1 MENVLEI
8 VASVMRKDE
17 AYLKENLDTEN
28 LWNSLTKVEI
38 ILSIEE
44 ECDVLFDQEEVKEIT
59 TLRKLIEIVEA
70 KAE

>member
-8 VASVMRKDE
+8 VASVMRKDK
-17 AYLKENLDTEN
+17 AFLKENLDTEN

-44 ECDVLFDQEEVKEIT
+44 ECDILFEQEEVKEIT
-59 TLRKLIEIVEA
+59 TLRKLLEVVEA
-70 KAE
+70 KEA

>member
-44 ECDVLFDQEEVKEIT
+44 ECDVLFEQEEVKEIT

>member
-44 ECDVLFDQEEVKEIT
+44 ECDVLFDQEEVKQIT

>member
-8 VASVMRKDE
+8 VASVMHKD
-17 AYLKENLDTEN
+17 AGFLKENLDTEN

-44 ECDVLFDQEEVKEIT
+44 ECDVLFEQEEVKEIT

>member
-17 AYLKENLDTEN
+17 AFLKANMDTEN

-44 ECDVLFDQEEVKEIT
+44 ECDILFEQEEVKEIT
-59 TLRKLIEIVEA
+59 TLRKLLEVVEA